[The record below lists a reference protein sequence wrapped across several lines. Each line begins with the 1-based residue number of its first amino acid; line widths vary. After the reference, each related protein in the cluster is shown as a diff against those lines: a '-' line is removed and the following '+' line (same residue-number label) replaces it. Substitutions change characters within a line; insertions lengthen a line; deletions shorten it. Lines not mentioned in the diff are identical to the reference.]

1 MVLHYD
7 ADSEGEEGK
16 YYTFKY
22 NEISNIQ
29 DIEKFYEILPNGNW
43 ENKIILRELK
53 DPNPKIKQELL
64 KIRKTKK
71 KPFFDEKVQLDLNCM
86 WISSLINTYDLNKD
100 KYYLELAEK
109 FYNNLKTKFDENN
122 LHHSYSKN
130 HVFLEDYAYYTKYVT

>member
-1 MVLHYD
+1 MIMFNSSLLSSYLKIKKNIYFQNKLKETIDFIKSEFLNKKFNLLGSAYD

-43 ENKIILRELK
+43 EKKIILRELK
-53 DPNPKIKQELL
+53 DPNSNIKQELL

-71 KPFFDEKVQLDLNCM
+71 KTFF
-86 WISSLINTYDLNKD
+86 
-100 KYYLELAEK
+100 
-109 FYNNLKTKFDENN
+109 
-122 LHHSYSKN
+122 
-130 HVFLEDYAYYTKYVT
+130 